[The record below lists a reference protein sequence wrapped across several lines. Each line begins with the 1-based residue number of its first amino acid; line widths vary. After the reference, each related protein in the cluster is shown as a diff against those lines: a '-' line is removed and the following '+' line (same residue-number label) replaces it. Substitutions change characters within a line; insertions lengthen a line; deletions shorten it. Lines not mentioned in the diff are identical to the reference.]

1 MTEKMPVFSAVD
13 GSYSKFTEK
22 LTFTPKFCII
32 LNMVLS
38 FISAAFHLKLE
49 HSEAVSSSHSP
60 PPTCCSYTESQP
72 GVSWCSVKRNG
83 RLTTTVPNQ
92 PLHARQT
99 QRKNLFRI

>member
-49 HSEAVSSSHSP
+49 IRRRYL
-60 PPTCCSYTESQP
+60 PPTVRHPLAAATQDDIP
-72 GVSWCSVKRNG
+72 VS
-83 RLTTTVPNQ
+83 
-92 PLHARQT
+92 HDAA
-99 QRKNLFRI
+99 